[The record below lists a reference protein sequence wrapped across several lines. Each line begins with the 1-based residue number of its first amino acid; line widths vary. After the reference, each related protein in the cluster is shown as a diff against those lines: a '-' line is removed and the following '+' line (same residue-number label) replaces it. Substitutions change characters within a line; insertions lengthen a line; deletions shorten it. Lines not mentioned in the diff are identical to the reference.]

1 MTPPCERCS
10 EPAVFSVQEPG
21 ADLGPVGFCT
31 TCLVSFANAQ
41 LAKKN
46 REVVDAFLEYG
57 YARKVEEHHED
68 VARGIGEVL
77 DIEAGPAMAEIL
89 NQEVEVPERDG
100 FSLSMDTKDG
110 HHFEIVGESEDS
122 DILSALVMAEDWVI
136 DFDLTPEE
144 VEFFR
149 DALDAWIEHRR
160 GKRPPESV

>member
-10 EPAVFSVQEPG
+10 EPAVFPVQEPG
-21 ADLGPVGFCT
+21 VDLGPVRFCT

-68 VARGIGEVL
+68 FARGIGEVL
-77 DIEAGPAMAEIL
+77 DIEAGLTMAEIL
-89 NQEVEVPERDG
+89 NQEVKVPEHDG
-100 FSLSMDTKDG
+100 FCLSMDTEDG

-122 DILSALVMAEDWVI
+122 DILSALVMAEDWVV
-136 DFDLTPEE
+136 DFDLTPKE

-160 GKRPPESV
+160 GKKAT